1 MKSSYLILFIL
12 VIGFTSCKQEK
23 ITKKEKKLQ
32 VIQKKLQVI
41 QKELQSIDDIE
52 TLDSLV
58 KPIDYT
64 NVISLSDLS
73 VADKKSKFIDLL
85 LPAILIAK
93 QKQEARR
100 IKVLRLS
107 KKDSLSISEQ
117 GFLEK
122 LKTAYK
128 ATDLDDLQ
136 NRLLTHPTSL
146 ILAQAS
152 LESGWGKSRFFRE
165 GRNIFGVWSV
175 NKNEPRMQTK
185 SHRNGKY
192 MYVKKYNS
200 ISESIEDYFK
210 TLGKSNAYKR
220 FRKTRAKTND
230 PYEISNTL
238 NLYSEQRWEYVAKLK
253 RQIRHNRLEQ
263 FDSYV
268 IDSIYYK

>member
-12 VIGFTSCKQEK
+12 VISFTSCKQEK
-23 ITKKEKKLQ
+23 IK
-32 VIQKKLQVI
+32 KKLQVI

-73 VADKKSKFIDLL
+73 VANKKSKFIALL
-85 LPAILIAK
+85 LPGILIAK

-152 LESGWGKSRFFRE
+152 LESGWGKSRFFME
-165 GRNIFGVWSV
+165 GRNIFGIWSV

-192 MYVKKYNS
+192 ICKKIQFN
-200 ISESIEDYFK
+200 
-210 TLGKSNAYKR
+210 
-220 FRKTRAKTND
+220 FRIN
-230 PYEISNTL
+230 
-238 NLYSEQRWEYVAKLK
+238 
-253 RQIRHNRLEQ
+253 
-263 FDSYV
+263 
-268 IDSIYYK
+268 